1 MTILDV
7 YNYALWLLSVITD
20 NYRYFEDRITQTWNG
35 LLGKLDKLG
44 EFIGKKF
51 GEAVDYARDYAKSLF
66 DKLYD
71 WAAQKVDYLL
81 DRIIGMGNKVLEYAE
96 KKYLQLRAE
105 LIDYAYSLYKQ
116 AAQLVKDA
124 FGDVMIE
131 VNWVRQIG
139 KDWGYDFQALG
150 SYLGYL
156 GSWLTRQRVD
166 RLVQFDLQG
175 LDYVV
180 KFVANPVAWFSA
192 LLRANLLAIL
202 TFLLAEA
209 FRGDNDPQ
217 PVWTFPKWDG

>member
-105 LIDYAYSLYKQ
+105 LILSL
-116 AAQLVKDA
+116 
-124 FGDVMIE
+124 IH
-131 VNWVRQIG
+131 I
-139 KDWGYDFQALG
+139 
-150 SYLGYL
+150 
-156 GSWLTRQRVD
+156 
-166 RLVQFDLQG
+166 
-175 LDYVV
+175 
-180 KFVANPVAWFSA
+180 
-192 LLRANLLAIL
+192 
-202 TFLLAEA
+202 
-209 FRGDNDPQ
+209 
-217 PVWTFPKWDG
+217 